1 MHSAAPDRCCR
12 VPAVRENMPIANEI
26 ARAFALFDRD
36 GDGFLTPAELK
47 AILCR
52 PVVDGTALLRAEQ
65 VEQIMT
71 KSDANT
77 EGKLSVE
84 ELTKAWSDSDLQR
97 AVPLELYYLVRVRV
111 GGGFRLLR
119 KCCCCVA
126 LQLGALGLDCCC

>member
-1 MHSAAPDRCCR
+1 
-12 VPAVRENMPIANEI
+12 MPTANEI

-52 PVVDGTALLRAEQ
+52 PAAGGTALLRAEQ

-84 ELTKAWSDSDLQR
+84 ELTKAWLHSDLRR
-97 AVPLELYYLVRVRV
+97 AEVPLHASLHRRPW
-111 GGGFRLLR
+111 
-119 KCCCCVA
+119 
-126 LQLGALGLDCCC
+126 